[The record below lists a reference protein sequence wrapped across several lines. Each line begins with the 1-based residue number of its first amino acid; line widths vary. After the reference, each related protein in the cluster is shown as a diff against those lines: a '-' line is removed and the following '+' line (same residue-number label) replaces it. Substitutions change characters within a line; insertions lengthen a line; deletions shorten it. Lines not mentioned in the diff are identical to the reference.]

1 MVLGKKGILVSLSPD
16 HTKVFPLFCC
26 GGVGEKGNERL
37 LSPLKIHA
45 PADILCLLA
54 IQQLRMGS
62 CRRISWLDHFDR
74 AVFEKILERGAR
86 SRTALAGKPSK
97 LIFNVR

>member
-1 MVLGKKGILVSLSPD
+1 MVLGKEGILVSLSPD

-45 PADILCLLA
+45 TADIALLTGYTA
-54 IQQLRMGS
+54 IAYGFLPKNIM
-62 CRRISWLDHFDR
+62 
-74 AVFEKILERGAR
+74 A
-86 SRTALAGKPSK
+86 
-97 LIFNVR
+97 